1 MTITQLIQSSPAK
14 ANELFGKLEDT
25 SDGALKTRERLL
37 GDLKAELETLMD
49 LEEKHLFPVLKK
61 HQETKG
67 LVADAVGD
75 NRQVRK
81 LLSELEKLPKS
92 DPDFAPKLTELRKVF
107 QSHVR
112 DEKKELLPAVRKAL
126 STEEANAI
134 VEKIEAGRAEAAE
147 EARNARKSEGGQTGG
162 ETVKAADAAAKSS
175 TNAEKSA
182 EASSR
187 KVAEVSAGTARKTAE
202 ATVENTQRVVD
213 AAAEIAD
220 DVVGKTS
227 ETAADAA
234 NTMARMAGTA
244 ANTATENARRAFR
257 SVDAGA
263 GAAKAAGDA
272 VTQTARQAVEIG
284 AAQMEQAASAMS
296 ETTRAA
302 ERATEPLMRQG
313 EATAQVP
320 VTSIS
325 ALKDFNEV
333 WADLLRQN
341 METGARAAHEMLTL
355 RTPQQIAQAQG
366 RIAAE
371 LLSAWVK
378 AGSRLVEIS
387 FQASGSMAAV
397 SREAAK
403 EVERTTA
410 GR

>member
-49 LEEKHLFPVLKK
+49 LEEKHLFPVLRK

-244 ANTATENARRAFR
+244 ANTATENARRVFR

-284 AAQMEQAASAMS
+284 AAQMKQAASAIN
-296 ETTRAA
+296 ETT
-302 ERATEPLMRQG
+302 RATEPLMRRG

>member
-1 MTITQLIQSSPAK
+1 
-14 ANELFGKLEDT
+14 LFGKLEDT

-147 EARNARKSEGGQTGG
+147 EARDARKSEVGQTGG

-202 ATVENTQRVVD
+202 ATGENTQRVVD

-234 NTMARMAGTA
+234 NTMAGMAGTA
-244 ANTATENARRAFR
+244 ANTVTENARRAFR

-284 AAQMEQAASAMS
+284 AAQMKQAASAMS

-302 ERATEPLMRQG
+302 ERAAEPLMRGG
-313 EATAQVP
+313 EAAAQVP
-320 VTSIS
+320 LTSIN

-387 FQASGSMAAV
+387 FQASGSITAV

>member
-284 AAQMEQAASAMS
+284 AAQMEQAASAIN

-320 VTSIS
+320 VTSIN

>member
-1 MTITQLIQSSPAK
+1 MP
-14 ANELFGKLEDT
+14 
-25 SDGALKTRERLL
+25 TRPQWGFLR
-37 GDLKAELETLMD
+37 
-49 LEEKHLFPVLKK
+49 K

-126 STEEANAI
+126 STEEANVI

-284 AAQMEQAASAMS
+284 AAQMEQAASAMN

-302 ERATEPLMRQG
+302 EPLMRGG

-387 FQASGSMAAV
+387 FQGKRHQYA
-397 SREAAK
+397 
-403 EVERTTA
+403 T
-410 GR
+410 

>member
-126 STEEANAI
+126 STEEANVI

-284 AAQMEQAASAMS
+284 AAQMEQAASAIN

-320 VTSIS
+320 VTSIN

>member
-25 SDGALKTRERLL
+25 SDGAIKTRERLFE
-37 GDLKAELETLMD
+37 DLKAELETLMD

-61 HQETKG
+61 HQETKN

-112 DEKKELLPAVRKAL
+112 DEKKELLPAVRKVL
-126 STEEANAI
+126 STEEANVI

-147 EARNARKSEGGQTGG
+147 EARTDRKSEGGQTGG

-182 EASSR
+182 EASST
-187 KVAEVSAGTARKTAE
+187 KVAEVSASTARKTAE
-202 ATVENTQRVVD
+202 ATAENTQRV
-213 AAAEIAD
+213 ANATAEIAD
-220 DVVGKTS
+220 DVVSKTS
-227 ETAADAA
+227 EAAADAT
-234 NTMARMAGTA
+234 NTMTRMAGTA

-263 GAAKAAGDA
+263 GAAKVVGDA
-272 VTQTARQAVEIG
+272 VTQTAQQAVEIG
-284 AAQMEQAASAMS
+284 AAQMEQAASAMN

-302 ERATEPLMRQG
+302 ERVAEPLMRQG
-313 EATAQVP
+313 EATAQFP
-320 VTSIS
+320 AASIN

-341 METGARAAHEMLTL
+341 METGAWAAHEMLTV

-366 RIAAE
+366 RMAAE

-378 AGSRLVEIS
+378 AGSRLMEIS
-387 FQASGSMAAV
+387 FQASGSMTAV
-397 SREAAK
+397 SREAVK
-403 EVERTTA
+403 EVEKTTV

>member
-126 STEEANAI
+126 STEEANVI

-187 KVAEVSAGTARKTAE
+187 KVADVSAGTARKTAE

-284 AAQMEQAASAMS
+284 AAQMEQAASAIN
-296 ETTRAA
+296 ETTWAA
-302 ERATEPLMRQG
+302 EPLMRGG

-341 METGARAAHEMLTL
+341 METGARAAHEMLSL

>member
-25 SDGALKTRERLL
+25 SDGAVKTRERLF

-61 HQETKG
+61 HQETKD

-187 KVAEVSAGTARKTAE
+187 KVAEVSASTDRKTAE
-202 ATVENTQRVVD
+202 ATAENTQRVAN

-244 ANTATENARRAFR
+244 ANTATENARRAIS

-284 AAQMEQAASAMS
+284 AAPMEQAASAIN

-302 ERATEPLMRQG
+302 ERVTEPLMRRG

-325 ALKDFNEV
+325 ALTDFNEV

-341 METGARAAHEMLTL
+341 METGARAAHELLTL

-397 SREAAK
+397 SCEAAK
-403 EVERTTA
+403 EVERTSA